1 MPTAAGADAL
11 TVALR
16 ARGMRVTPQRRDV
29 LAAVQSLG
37 RATAEQIAAQVSGI
51 DLTTVYRTV
60 QLLEDI
66 GLVAHTHL
74 GHGAPSYRSADD
86 AHVHVICHSCGSVLD
101 APPKLTDDL
110 ARRLSTELGFTLDV
124 AHFTVFG
131 HCSNCIAAA
140 AALPADPAATD
151 EVPAA
156 GAPVRREHQHARG
169 A

>member
-1 MPTAAGADAL
+1 MPAVASADPL
-11 TVALR
+11 TEALR

-29 LAAVQSLG
+29 LAAVRSLG
-37 RATAEQIAAQVSGI
+37 HATAEQIAAQVSGI

-74 GHGAPSYRSADD
+74 GHGAPSYRPADD

-110 ARRLSTELGFTLDV
+110 ARRLHSELGFTLDV

-131 HCSNCIAAA
+131 HCADCVAAA
-140 AALPADPAATD
+140 AAMPADPAATD
-151 EVPAA
+151 EVPAS
-156 GAPVRREHQHARG
+156 GAPVLREHQHAHG